1 VVIKQLY
8 YGLKE
13 VQGRSR
19 DNAYSRQI
27 AHPLDLYKLDLQTSL
42 FKMTMKAHAAKSI
55 EPPLDKNPTGKLWQ
69 KLGCN
74 ALLLSKLSEFM
85 KILEIVVT
93 VVLGSYED
101 EKFFSNL
108 AFMKNKV

>member
-1 VVIKQLY
+1 
-8 YGLKE
+8 
-13 VQGRSR
+13 
-19 DNAYSRQI
+19 
-27 AHPLDLYKLDLQTSL
+27 
-42 FKMTMKAHAAKSI
+42 MTMKAHAAKSI

>member
-1 VVIKQLY
+1 
-8 YGLKE
+8 
-13 VQGRSR
+13 
-19 DNAYSRQI
+19 
-27 AHPLDLYKLDLQTSL
+27 
-42 FKMTMKAHAAKSI
+42 
-55 EPPLDKNPTGKLWQ
+55 
-69 KLGCN
+69 
-74 ALLLSKLSEFM
+74 LSKLSEFM